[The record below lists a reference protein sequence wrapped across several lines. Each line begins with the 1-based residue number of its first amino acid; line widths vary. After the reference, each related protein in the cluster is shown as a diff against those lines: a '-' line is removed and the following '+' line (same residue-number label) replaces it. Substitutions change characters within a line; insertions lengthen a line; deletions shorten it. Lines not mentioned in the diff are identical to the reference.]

1 MIISSDCIG
10 AIIYN
15 KILNIEY
22 PNQFMNIIID
32 GEDFNYLV
40 KNIENID
47 FTKFNIFSINVPNF
61 ENTSNNTIGINID
74 NKIKLLFVHHNN
86 IDYITQMY
94 INRTNRFLESKDKDI
109 TFILDERIFNEEY
122 NCKYLKETLI
132 DFCNINTKYKRIL
145 ITQYDDLK
153 KYENDNL
160 KICIKNKKYLEGAT
174 MSFTQNIFYE
184 QYKDFISI

>member
-40 KNIENID
+40 KNIENIN
-47 FTKFNIFSINVPNF
+47 FTKFNIFLINVPNF

-86 IDYITQMY
+86 IDYITQTY

>member
-40 KNIENID
+40 KNIENIN

-86 IDYITQMY
+86 IDHITQTY